1 MKKPLVFQ
9 ADLSADVHTELRKYP
24 ELALDC
30 EMMGLNPWRDRLC
43 VVQIAAEGGP
53 LALVQIDEQKGAPLL
68 KDLLEDR
75 TITKI
80 FHFARLDG
88 LFLLLRLG
96 INLQGVYCTKLASRL
111 GRTYTDRHGLK
122 ELVREFTGNTMD
134 KSFQTSDW
142 GRAQLSDDQIQ
153 YAWSIYSSCGDAST
167 RFSSESSDENWPRS
181 SLIFCQRDES
191 WIGSALTTS
200 LSTDGEL

>member
-153 YAWSIYSSCGDAST
+153 YAGLDVVYLFEL
-167 RFSSESSDENWPRS
+167 RRRLDEILEREQRRELAQKLFDFLPARRELDRLGFDN
-181 SLIFCQRDES
+181 IFEH
-191 WIGSALTTS
+191 
-200 LSTDGEL
+200 

>member
-9 ADLSADVHTELRKYP
+9 ADLSADVHAELRKYP

-53 LALVQIDEQKGAPLL
+53 LALVQIDEQKGAPLI
-68 KDLLEDR
+68 KDLMEDR
-75 TITKI
+75 AITKI

-153 YAWSIYSSCGDAST
+153 YAGLDVVYLFEL
-167 RFSSESSDENWPRS
+167 RRRLDEILEREQRRELAQKLFDFLPARRELDRLGFDN
-181 SLIFCQRDES
+181 IFEH
-191 WIGSALTTS
+191 
-200 LSTDGEL
+200 